1 MSSGK
6 EISWR
11 ELQEKVNQNM
21 QQWRKE
27 HPKATL
33 KEIEIALDQQMGM
46 LRARMLE
53 KLATDSPSA
62 QPSSEEGAACSNC
75 ETPLQNRGKKKTTT
89 NHAAGSNGGN
99 RTQL

>member
-1 MSSGK
+1 MTSEN
-6 EISWR
+6 EISWA
-11 ELQEKVNQNM
+11 ELQEKVNQYM

-53 KLATDSPSA
+53 KLATASPNA
-62 QPSSEEGAACSNC
+62 QPLSKEGAPCSNC
-75 ETPLQNRGKKKTTT
+75 ETPLQNRGKK
-89 NHAAGSNGGN
+89 NAN
-99 RTQL
+99 